1 MLIASSLG
9 QSLAKRRRGRELAH
23 HPDRTMVPSRAGMT
37 FAGQAQGHGTRDDLA
52 MSTALLSDVVLIE
65 VPDPGLSALL
75 AERLANRWRVTVD
88 AARPDV
94 VAVLVE
100 LRPVEQDLA
109 RLMRDVACWA
119 KQEAL
124 GALRFEL
131 DGRGYV
137 LEAGEVDWPADV
149 AGVSAAASRGER
161 LRLLRALE
169 TVDRAI
175 SQHRERSDPGSRIEG
190 LETLREDIIFAL
202 RLNDE
207 SS

>member
-1 MLIASSLG
+1 
-9 QSLAKRRRGRELAH
+9 
-23 HPDRTMVPSRAGMT
+23 MT
-37 FAGQAQGHGTRDDLA
+37 
-52 MSTALLSDVVLIE
+52 TAVQSDVVLIE
-65 VPDPGLSALL
+65 IPDPGLAALL
-75 AERLANRWRVTVD
+75 AERLADRWSVTVD
-88 AARPDV
+88 ASRPDV
-94 VAVLVE
+94 VAVRVE

-109 RLMRDVACWA
+109 LLMRDVSRWIEE
-119 KQEAL
+119 EAL
-124 GALRFEL
+124 GAVRFEL

-149 AGVSAAASRGER
+149 AGISAAATRGER
-161 LRLLRALE
+161 SRLLRALE

-175 SQHRERSDPGSRIEG
+175 SQHRERSEPGPRIEG

>member
-1 MLIASSLG
+1 
-9 QSLAKRRRGRELAH
+9 
-23 HPDRTMVPSRAGMT
+23 MT
-37 FAGQAQGHGTRDDLA
+37 
-52 MSTALLSDVVLIE
+52 TAVQSDVVLIE
-65 VPDPGLSALL
+65 IPDPGLAALL
-75 AERLANRWRVTVD
+75 AERLADRWSVTVD
-88 AARPDV
+88 ASRPDV
-94 VAVLVE
+94 VAVRVE

-109 RLMRDVACWA
+109 LLMRDVSRWIEE
-119 KQEAL
+119 EAL
-124 GALRFEL
+124 GAVRFEL

-149 AGVSAAASRGER
+149 AGISAAATRGER
-161 LRLLRALE
+161 SRLLRALE

>member
-1 MLIASSLG
+1 
-9 QSLAKRRRGRELAH
+9 
-23 HPDRTMVPSRAGMT
+23 MVPSRGMT
-37 FAGQAQGHGTRDDLA
+37 LAGQARRAHARDDFA
-52 MSTALLSDVVLIE
+52 MSTSVLSNVVVIE

-75 AERLANRWRVTVD
+75 AERLADRWKVTVD

-94 VAVLVE
+94 VAVLAE
-100 LRPVEQDLA
+100 LRPIEQDLA
-109 RLMRDVACWA
+109 LLLREVACWGE
-119 KQEAL
+119 QEML

-149 AGVSAAASRGER
+149 AGVSRASQVGER
-161 LRLLRALE
+161 RRLLRALD

-175 SQHRERSDPGSRIEG
+175 LQHRERSNPGSLIPG

>member
-1 MLIASSLG
+1 
-9 QSLAKRRRGRELAH
+9 
-23 HPDRTMVPSRAGMT
+23 MT
-37 FAGQAQGHGTRDDLA
+37 T
-52 MSTALLSDVVLIE
+52 SVLSDVVLIE
-65 VPDPGLSALL
+65 IPDPGLAALL
-75 AERLANRWRVTVD
+75 AERLADRWSVTVD
-88 AARPDV
+88 ASRPDV
-94 VAVLVE
+94 VAVRVE

-109 RLMRDVACWA
+109 LLMRDVSRWIEE
-119 KQEAL
+119 EAL
-124 GALRFEL
+124 GAVRFEL

-149 AGVSAAASRGER
+149 AGISAAATRGER
-161 LRLLRALE
+161 SRLLRALE

>member
-1 MLIASSLG
+1 
-9 QSLAKRRRGRELAH
+9 
-23 HPDRTMVPSRAGMT
+23 MT
-37 FAGQAQGHGTRDDLA
+37 
-52 MSTALLSDVVLIE
+52 TAVLSDVVLIE
-65 VPDPGLSALL
+65 IPDPGLSALL
-75 AERLANRWRVTVD
+75 AERLSDRWRVSVD

-94 VAVLVE
+94 VAVRVN
-100 LRPVEQDLA
+100 LRPVGQDLA
-109 RLMRDVACWA
+109 LLLRSIACWIE
-119 KQEAL
+119 QERL
-124 GALRFEL
+124 GAVRFEL

-137 LEAGEVDWPADV
+137 LEAGEVDWPTDV

-169 TVDRAI
+169 TIDRAI

-190 LETLREDIIFAL
+190 LETLREDIVFAL

>member
-1 MLIASSLG
+1 
-9 QSLAKRRRGRELAH
+9 
-23 HPDRTMVPSRAGMT
+23 MT
-37 FAGQAQGHGTRDDLA
+37 T
-52 MSTALLSDVVLIE
+52 SVLSDVVLIE
-65 VPDPGLSALL
+65 IPDPGLAALL
-75 AERLANRWRVTVD
+75 AERLADRWSVTVD
-88 AARPDV
+88 ASRPDV
-94 VAVLVE
+94 VAVRVE

-109 RLMRDVACWA
+109 LLMRDVSRWIEE
-119 KQEAL
+119 EAL
-124 GALRFEL
+124 GAVRFEL

-149 AGVSAAASRGER
+149 AGISAAATRGER
-161 LRLLRALE
+161 SRLLRALE

-175 SQHRERSDPGSRIEG
+175 SQHRERSDPGPRIEG

>member
-1 MLIASSLG
+1 MKLTL
-9 QSLAKRRRGRELAH
+9 
-23 HPDRTMVPSRAGMT
+23 
-37 FAGQAQGHGTRDDLA
+37 AGQAARHRVRDDFA
-52 MSTALLSDVVLIE
+52 MTTAVLSDVVLIE
-65 VPDPGLSALL
+65 IPDPGLSALL
-75 AERLANRWRVTVD
+75 AERLADRWRISVD

-94 VAVLVE
+94 VAVRVE
-100 LRPVEQDLA
+100 LRPFEQDLA
-109 RLMRDVACWA
+109 TLMREVARWIEH
-119 KQEAL
+119 EAL

-137 LEAGEVDWPADV
+137 LAAGEVDWPADV
-149 AGVSAAASRGER
+149 AGISAAASRGER
-161 LRLLRALE
+161 GRLLRALA

-175 SQHRERSDPGSRIEG
+175 SQHEGRSDLGTRIEG